1 MQALWFNNFVTVGSK
16 FVSSFIEGGQEQA
29 EPHQMTMPELI
40 EQARREW
47 QDAQDYYNIVTDI
60 DLIDHAAFRIQAAEK
75 RYVYLMKK
83 ARQEGLI
90 YSRYS
95 M

>member
-1 MQALWFNNFVTVGSK
+1 MQALWLNNIVTASGKLVNNLLENSQGR
-16 FVSSFIEGGQEQA
+16 I

-47 QDAQDYYNIVTDI
+47 QDAQDYYNTVSDN

-75 RYVYLMKK
+75 RYVYLMKR
-83 ARQEGLI
+83 ARHEGLV
-90 YSRYS
+90 YSRYT

>member
-1 MQALWFNNFVTVGSK
+1 MQTLWLNNLFSTGSK
-16 FVSSFIEGGQEQA
+16 VVSGFFEGGRDK
-29 EPHQMTMPELI
+29 PDPYNLTMPEII

-47 QDAQDYYNIVTDI
+47 QDAQDYYNTVTDG

-83 ARQEGLI
+83 AREEGI
-90 YSRYS
+90 VYSPYT

>member
-1 MQALWFNNFVTVGSK
+1 MQALWLNNIVTTGGKLVNSL
-16 FVSSFIEGGQEQA
+16 IENSQGRA
-29 EPHQMTMPELI
+29 EPYQMTMPELI

-47 QDAQDYYNIVTDI
+47 QDAQDYYNTVSDN

-83 ARQEGLI
+83 ARQEGLV
-90 YSRYS
+90 YSRYT